1 MDILIGADPEFFV
14 CDKDGKYISAHGLV
28 SGTKKAPLPV
38 KDGAVQVDGMA
49 LEFNINPAKDL
60 AQFTTN
66 ISSVLTQLREM
77 VDPSLDFKFDPVA
90 PFGKELIEA
99 QPLEARELG
108 CDPDFN
114 AWNGGQPNPRPD
126 SNFDFRTASGHIH
139 IGWTKDED
147 INNPDHLEACIMVTK
162 QLDIALGIAEPLW
175 CEPNARKTLYGE
187 LGAFRPKH
195 YGVEYR
201 VLSNAWLRSEKL
213 RTLVYSTAKK
223 AVDNLYKGNN
233 YANYVDNVSYLKG
246 RNAYDYASSY
256 LDYIKVCEIFGGT
269 EGDAVFRNWQK
280 SFGTRPPKRIYLS

>member
-28 SGTKKAPLPV
+28 SGTKKTPLPV

-49 LEFNINPAKDL
+49 LEFNINPAKNL

-77 VDPSLDFKFDPVA
+77 VDPSFDFKFDPVA

-126 SNFDFRTASGHIH
+126 SYFDFRTASGHIH

-201 VLSNAWLRSEKL
+201 VLSNAWLRTEKL
-213 RTLVYSTAKK
+213 RKLVYFTTKR
-223 AVDNLYKGNN
+223 AVDDLYKGTN
-233 YANYVDNVSYLKG
+233 YARYVGDVSYLKDL
-246 RNAYDYASSY
+246 NAYNYVFSY
-256 LDYIKVCEIFGGT
+256 LSYNKVYEIFGA
-269 EGDAVFRNWQK
+269 EGDAVFQNWQK
-280 SFGTRPPKRIYLS
+280 SFNTRPPKRIYLS

>member
-14 CDKDGKYISAHGLV
+14 YDQNGKYVSAHGLV
-28 SGTKKAPLPV
+28 SGTKKTPLPV

-60 AQFTTN
+60 AEFTTN
-66 ISSVLTQLREM
+66 ISSVLSQLRGM
-77 VDPSLDFKFDPVA
+77 VSPSLNFKFDPVA
-90 PFGKELIEA
+90 KFGKELIEA

-114 AWNGGQPNPRPD
+114 AWEGGAPNPRPD
-126 SNFDFRTASGHIH
+126 ANTDFRTASGHIH

-147 INNPDHLEACIMVTK
+147 INNPDHLEACMMVTK
-162 QLDIALGIAEPLW
+162 QLDCTLGVAEPLW
-175 CEPNARKTLYGE
+175 CEPNERKTLYGK

-201 VLSNAWLRSEKL
+201 VLSNAWLRTEKL
-213 RTLVYSTAKK
+213 RQLVYSSAKH
-223 AVDNLYKGNN
+223 AVNNLYRGTD
-233 YANYVDNVSYLKG
+233 YARYINRVSDIDG
-246 RNAYDYASSY
+246 RDAYDYASSY
-256 LDYIKVCEIFGGT
+256 LNFQRVRDIFGVEMAET
-269 EGDAVFRNWQK
+269 VFKNWNK